1 MKKHTHIIENY
12 LHTLTKKLAQ
22 FPVDDLDKIIEIL
35 ENARERGRT
44 VFVCGNGGSY
54 TTAAHMVCDF
64 GKNSRMGGSKRLR
77 IIGLGDNVSMLT
89 AYANDEGYENV
100 FSEPALSLIRPDDVL
115 IAISASGNSPNILR
129 AVEAATRC
137 EGVTI
142 GLTGFD
148 GGKLKDL
155 VDHAIIVPGD
165 TIGMVEDFHMIIGH
179 IVTICLS

>member
-1 MKKHTHIIENY
+1 MCVEM
-12 LHTLTKKLAQ
+12 
-22 FPVDDLDKIIEIL
+22 
-35 ENARERGRT
+35 
-44 VFVCGNGGSY
+44 
-54 TTAAHMVCDF
+54 AAVTQQPAHGCDF
-64 GKNSRMGGSKRLR
+64 GKNSRRR
-77 IIGLGDNVSMLT
+77 IKTVADHWPGDVVSMLT

-100 FSEPALSLIRPDDVL
+100 FSEPVVSLIRPDDVL

-129 AVEAATRC
+129 AVEAAKRC